1 MRNQEDLAK
10 KVEKGTTEND
20 SKEKDEDS
28 SNKVD
33 ESAFDSQKVINMD
46 EPIKKTYSDCFTVC

>member
-20 SKEKDEDS
+20 SKEKEEENS
-28 SNKVD
+28 TKVD
-33 ESAFDSQKVINMD
+33 ESAFDSQKVINMG
-46 EPIKKTYSDCFTVC
+46 EPIKINYSVHFTVC